1 MTTATATMS
10 ALDQAKAYH
19 DSIRSGEV
27 TPAQLLEIFD
37 WIVSAKSMLEAEISK
52 KTIAELKKMVHS
64 YHAKTKKDWVDAFY
78 NAIRGECLL
87 GTYSETFTYEMMMV
101 RESPEEAFKKKI
113 ARERAHVEK
122 TSPEAIAK
130 HAAEVAERRA
140 KHVAYANEVS
150 KALEN
155 PQTIADF
162 EHIKTYHKNGLA
174 SLTATQKAL
183 YDELHWTKGRETQEK
198 AEVDKSKIEA
208 FDLVDVEVTLH
219 ATKHTQKG
227 HDLFVVT
234 LSDWIERNDFEELC
248 EIARRLSGYY
258 SSYSAP
264 GAIPGFTFKEEA
276 NARQF
281 IEVFSNDISTAD
293 QRAERKRL
301 AALGTKDRLIALAE
315 NMIAEADADLERP
328 RLTNTVRRAGMA
340 EAAFQRNYA
349 QKALAKTLIAVS
361 AVIGGTRHPLDGI
374 RHRVHVETLALMI
387 KRLQWAKPE
396 CEDINELVKDLTYPA
411 MRLTRSDAVSA
422 YHALKP
428 LKNTVLVC
436 NCLEKKIRATP
447 TDGYVSFEDSTERDY
462 AVKIFEKLGKQC
474 PWFLAETVR
483 LRRRLKR
490 MNINCGVDLRHA
502 LRALYGQIAAPE
514 TITTKERLTLDL
526 VGKDIPGFFPTPRAL
541 CEHLV
546 ELAEIPAGAKVA
558 EPEAGKGDLADVIV
572 EMHPEVDLTCVETQ
586 RCLVDILSIG
596 HQKVIHGSWLDQT
609 EKYDRIIMN
618 PPFERD
624 QDITHVLHAY
634 ECLMPNGRLVAI
646 MSKGAV
652 QRTIGEAVQF
662 REWLKKVGASVTDNP
677 EGSFLSSFVST
688 GVNTITVVVDRPTAA

>member
-276 NARQF
+276 NCGPARRTQA
-281 IEVFSNDISTAD
+281 VGRTRNQRPPHRAGRKHDCGSRCRPGASTID
-293 QRAERKRL
+293 QHSTSRRHGRSCLPAELRPESPRQ
-301 AALGTKDRLIALAE
+301 
-315 NMIAEADADLERP
+315 DADCCQRGDWRHAP
-328 RLTNTVRRAGMA
+328 SPGWDPPSRSRRNAGADDQTTAMGKARVRR
-340 EAAFQRNYA
+340 
-349 QKALAKTLIAVS
+349 
-361 AVIGGTRHPLDGI
+361 
-374 RHRVHVETLALMI
+374 
-387 KRLQWAKPE
+387 
-396 CEDINELVKDLTYPA
+396 
-411 MRLTRSDAVSA
+411 
-422 YHALKP
+422 
-428 LKNTVLVC
+428 
-436 NCLEKKIRATP
+436 
-447 TDGYVSFEDSTERDY
+447 
-462 AVKIFEKLGKQC
+462 
-474 PWFLAETVR
+474 
-483 LRRRLKR
+483 
-490 MNINCGVDLRHA
+490 
-502 LRALYGQIAAPE
+502 
-514 TITTKERLTLDL
+514 
-526 VGKDIPGFFPTPRAL
+526 
-541 CEHLV
+541 
-546 ELAEIPAGAKVA
+546 
-558 EPEAGKGDLADVIV
+558 
-572 EMHPEVDLTCVETQ
+572 
-586 RCLVDILSIG
+586 
-596 HQKVIHGSWLDQT
+596 HQ
-609 EKYDRIIMN
+609 
-618 PPFERD
+618 
-624 QDITHVLHAY
+624 
-634 ECLMPNGRLVAI
+634 
-646 MSKGAV
+646 
-652 QRTIGEAVQF
+652 
-662 REWLKKVGASVTDNP
+662 
-677 EGSFLSSFVST
+677 
-688 GVNTITVVVDRPTAA
+688 